1 MVAVMKNNQRE
12 NKMTT
17 VETMQL
23 IGMQGTIFVGG
34 LNVDVT
40 IKDIKQ
46 AYGKTRYQVEP
57 VAGRGSV
64 WVESISLDVL
74 R

>member
-1 MVAVMKNNQRE
+1 MKINQRE

-23 IGMQGTIFVGG
+23 IGKQSTIFIGG
-34 LNVDVT
+34 LNIDV
-40 IKDIKQ
+40 IVKDVKQ

-64 WVESISLDVL
+64 WVESIKLDVP

>member
-1 MVAVMKNNQRE
+1 MVTVMKNNQRE

-23 IGMQGTIFVGG
+23 IGKQGTIFVGG

-40 IKDIKQ
+40 VKDIKQ
-46 AYGKTRYQVEP
+46 GNYILNFLVRTK
-57 VAGRGSV
+57 
-64 WVESISLDVL
+64 DFKCN
-74 R
+74 